1 MSSIGT
7 SPFQMILKYLPGDE
21 FRQVLAVVCG
31 VGVGVGTVLLQS
43 RIHTFK
49 AVDTI
54 GAYSK

>member
-1 MSSIGT
+1 
-7 SPFQMILKYLPGDE
+7 MILKYLPGDE
-21 FRQVLAVVCG
+21 FRLVLMVVCG